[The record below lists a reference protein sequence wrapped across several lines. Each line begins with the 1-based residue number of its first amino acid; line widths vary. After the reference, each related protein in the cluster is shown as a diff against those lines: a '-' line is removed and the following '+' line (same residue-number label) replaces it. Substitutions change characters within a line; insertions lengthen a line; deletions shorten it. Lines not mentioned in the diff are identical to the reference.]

1 MANDQSF
8 ETPDSSIRDAGEEL
22 RDISIY
28 MHRLVINSSYLDA
41 EAVPWG
47 VGEAAL
53 ILARSRAVSEKGER
67 KVTKQHLIY
76 NTGGISTIANDH
88 TLTGRAVLRGNY
100 HKQNI
105 YFSTSITK
113 PAHLHPGCCI

>member
-22 RDISIY
+22 RDISIIY
-28 MHRLVINSSYLDA
+28 VHRLVTNSSYLDA

-53 ILARSRAVSEKGER
+53 ILARSRAVSEKGE
-67 KVTKQHLIY
+67 
-76 NTGGISTIANDH
+76 G
-88 TLTGRAVLRGNY
+88 
-100 HKQNI
+100 
-105 YFSTSITK
+105 
-113 PAHLHPGCCI
+113 